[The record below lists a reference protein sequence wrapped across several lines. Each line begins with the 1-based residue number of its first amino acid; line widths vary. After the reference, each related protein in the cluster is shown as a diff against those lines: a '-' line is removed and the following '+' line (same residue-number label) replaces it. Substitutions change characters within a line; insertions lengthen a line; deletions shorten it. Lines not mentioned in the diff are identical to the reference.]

1 MGRYIG
7 SGGERIIQ
15 YWCELS
21 GITAN
26 RSDPDRHGWDLHFE
40 MPQLAS
46 IINASGLHEA
56 NIECKVQVKTTDTK
70 KKSEPISLSS
80 LRAMATSTL
89 PTFYIL
95 VELAGGQQV
104 MAAHLLHIDESHCSK
119 ILERIRR
126 ETAKSGEV
134 NLNKKTMTLD
144 FRKGV
149 KILPLNGEG
158 LKTEILKC
166 IGPSQSD
173 YVTKKQTFIK
183 HCGFDPDSF
192 KVNFRVDNAH
202 TEKFVK
208 MLLGEVD
215 SLEVK
220 AVEGTVTRFGISE
233 PLVELQSDTA
243 IFSFSNII
251 PDGFAKVVFRNR
263 KTGTALDLGF
273 DIYRGGTIACVPAK
287 FRMVRLKSE
296 HFTIDFYIHG
306 NSMNISFHAG
316 EGIEQDIAELLKNY
330 KLIKMLTFP
339 SDVDFSIAI
348 EDKSVSGRF
357 SGAGFVGEFDRYLEI
372 LESACYVKNFYEYH
386 SPLKVLPKWLARNG
400 HLLIDGAKFL
410 KDFSTPD
417 KVTLEFTLADG
428 AGDLTNTECVV
439 ALPIL
444 VGSVCFV
451 GLFVY
456 GGNPVS
462 RGDAIYE
469 LNPTKVEMIYK
480 THFTIEYLASGKAV
494 RDLEDAVN
502 RYEGAGTV
510 VPFIDIY
517 MDPLVASAKRAL
529 STEIE
534 PR

>member
-46 IINASGLHEA
+46 ITNASGLHEA

-95 VELAGGQQV
+95 VELAGGHQI
-104 MAAHLLHIDESHCSK
+104 MAAHLLHVDESHCSK

-126 ETAKSGEV
+126 EIAKSGEV

-149 KILPLNGEG
+149 KIHPLNGEG
-158 LKTEILKC
+158 LKAEILRC
-166 IGPSQSD
+166 IGTSQSD

-192 KVNFRVDNAH
+192 QINFRVDNAH

-233 PLVELQSDTA
+233 PLVGVQSDTA
-243 IFSFSNII
+243 IFSLSHII
-251 PDGFAKVVFRNR
+251 PDGFAKIIFRNR
-263 KTGTALDLGF
+263 KTGAALDLDF
-273 DIYRGGTIACVPAK
+273 DIYRGGAIACVPER

-296 HFTIDFYIHG
+296 HFTIDLYMHD
-306 NSMNISFHAG
+306 NSMSISFHAR
-316 EGIEQDIAELLKNY
+316 EDIEQDIAELLKNY
-330 KLIKMLTFP
+330 KLIKMLAFP
-339 SDVDFSIAI
+339 SDVDFSIVI
-348 EDKSVSGRF
+348 EGKSLSGTF
-357 SGAGFVGEFDRYLEI
+357 SGAGFVGEFNRHLEI
-372 LESACYVKNFYEYH
+372 LESACHIKNFYEYH
-386 SPLKVLPKWLARNG
+386 SSLEARPKWLARNG
-400 HLLIDGAKFL
+400 HLLVDGAKFL
-410 KDFSTPD
+410 KDFSTLD
-417 KVTLEFTLADG
+417 KVRLDFTLADG
-428 AGDLTNTECVV
+428 AGDLASAECVV

-444 VGSVCFV
+444 VGNVCFV

-456 GGNPVS
+456 GGRLVS
-462 RGDAIYE
+462 KGDASYE
-469 LNPTKVEMIYK
+469 LNPTKVELIYK
-480 THFTIEYLASGKAV
+480 TYFTIEYLASGEAI
-494 RDLEDAVN
+494 RDLEEAVK
-502 RYEGAGTV
+502 RYESTETV
-510 VPFIDIY
+510 VPFINTY
-517 MDPLVASAKRAL
+517 MEPLVTSAKRAL
-529 STEIE
+529 SKKS